1 MTERA
6 THRTS
11 ALDAWQRAAGIT
23 VVLAAV
29 LLLAMAL
36 LSIATWLAATVSLRL
51 SLAAAAVVVA
61 ALGWSWLTRRASA
74 LRQGLDDLVNQ
85 DRLTERHGG
94 LVDAFVID
102 GIKSGRRFAFQNL
115 LLSRVALVTAAV
127 LCVMLAILGSR
138 PGDGADVEDPA
149 SVATDAGWIM
159 AKSELIRGDA
169 ALRAGDPA
177 LARQHFTRAGAATD
191 KLRETRQQDAPLAR
205 ASVAAKARLAHAICR
220 SGDAAAAAAPLG
232 EALAIVQSVLSEGRD
247 ARPSED
253 SRLAALVA
261 AWLEHARRLVA
272 QGACPDWKLP
282 AR

>member
-6 THRTS
+6 AHRTS
-11 ALDAWQRAAGIT
+11 TLDAWQRAAGIS
-23 VVLAAV
+23 VVLAAM
-29 LLLAMAL
+29 LLLTMVL
-36 LSIATWLAATVSLRL
+36 LSIAIWLAATVSLRL

-61 ALGWSWLTRRASA
+61 ASGWSWLTRRASA
-74 LRQGLDDLVNQ
+74 LRKGLDDLVNQ

-94 LVDAFVID
+94 RVDAFVID
-102 GIKSGRRFAFQNL
+102 GIKSRRRFAFQKL

-127 LCVMLAILGSR
+127 LCVMLAVLGSR
-138 PGDGADVEDPA
+138 SGDGASVEDPD

-177 LARQHFTRAGAATD
+177 LARGHYTKAGASTD
-191 KLRETRQQDAPLAR
+191 KLRETRQHDAPLAR
-205 ASVAAKARLAHAICR
+205 ASVAAKARLAHTICL

-232 EALAIVQSVLSEGRD
+232 EALAIVRSMLPEGRD
-247 ARPSED
+247 ASPSED
-253 SRLAALVA
+253 SRLAALA